1 MARTKRLER
10 KLDEVRWLSKQEAI
24 TYIDIS
30 DDEFKEDWK
39 PYLNMYDNGG
49 KGPRFNK
56 EQIDQFMEYRKVID
70 GKPFKEWVPKSLR
83 KKL

>member
-10 KLDEVRWLSKQEAI
+10 KLNEVRWLSKQEAI

-39 PYLNMYDNGG
+39 PYLNLYDNGG
-49 KGPRFNK
+49 KGPRYK
-56 EQIDQFMEYRKVID
+56 KDQIDDFMEYRKIVE
-70 GKPFKEWVPKSLR
+70 GRPFDEWVPKSLR
-83 KKL
+83 NK